1 MKKYLKN
8 TLKIYIYN
16 FKNSLT
22 GLVVEPVKS
31 AVKANIS
38 IEADQFCLHQLFSKK
53 LLYLEILKNN
63 LLFIKYTNF
72 ITNCI

>member
-8 TLKIYIYN
+8 TLKIYIYS

-22 GLVVEPVKS
+22 GLAAQPVKS

-38 IEADQFCLHQLFSKK
+38 LEANQFCLHQLFFLIFKNIHIK
-53 LLYLEILKNN
+53 VVNDFYLP
-63 LLFIKYTNF
+63 
-72 ITNCI
+72 

>member
-38 IEADQFCLHQLFSKK
+38 IEANQFYLHQLFSKK
-53 LLYLEILKNN
+53 
-63 LLFIKYTNF
+63 F
-72 ITNCI
+72 

>member
-8 TLKIYIYN
+8 TLKIYVYN

-22 GLVVEPVKS
+22 SLVEESVKS

-38 IEADQFCLHQLFSKK
+38 IEANQFYIHQLFSKK
-53 LLYLEILKNN
+53 FCILG
-63 LLFIKYTNF
+63 F
-72 ITNCI
+72 